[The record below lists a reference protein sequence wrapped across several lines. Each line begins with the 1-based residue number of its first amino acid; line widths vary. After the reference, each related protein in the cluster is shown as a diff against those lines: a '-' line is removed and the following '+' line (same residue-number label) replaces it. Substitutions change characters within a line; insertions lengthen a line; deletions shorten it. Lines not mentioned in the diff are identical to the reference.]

1 MIPQDTVNKILD
13 TAQIV
18 EVVSDF
24 VSLKRRGANYV
35 ACCPFHNEKTPS
47 FSVSPTKGIYHC
59 FGCGKTGSAVRFVME
74 HESMSYVEALK
85 YLAKKYGIEVREK
98 EETPEEIASRQR
110 RESLMLVLDYTEKFF
125 QESLKTQEGR
135 SLGYAYFKSRGLE
148 DATIEKYGL
157 GWSPMKGT
165 ALCEKAVEDGYK
177 PEYLV
182 ATGVCIQRDDG
193 SLVDKFRERAMFPI
207 HTVSGRIIG
216 FGGRTLRSDYKE
228 RNIGKYVN
236 SPQTEVYDK
245 RTTLYGIYF
254 AKSEIVRKDRCILVE
269 GYLDVLS
276 MHQLGIT
283 NVVASSGTSLTV
295 EQVNLIRKFTENV
308 TIMYDGDAAG
318 IHAAERGIGLCL
330 KGGLNVRVVLIP
342 DGDDPD
348 SFARKHTLEE
358 VKAFIEEHEQ
368 DFISYRTDQLI
379 GDAGNDPIRRANLV
393 NEIAGTLALIP
404 DQVKKAMY
412 VQDVSAK
419 FNIDESLVY
428 SKINDA
434 VRTMREEEKKEEMR
448 RQRADAQD
456 GRMTGNI
463 VPGQGNTGPGQDNAG
478 PASGDAVL
486 PGAYDRDN
494 AVIDSGMSRGNDGP
508 DSGMDRNIAPGARP
522 LYEDPLLLPS
532 EKELTGLILN
542 HGLSL
547 LEFESDSEYFDSQGC
562 VTVADFIRD
571 ALEADGHEFGNTI
584 LRKIYNEYFDF
595 YDSNP
600 DMTQDDIVRTMLN
613 GEDTRLADEVASML
627 SMKHELTVKGLR
639 NSMTATSSFL
649 VMTVPKAILVYKLL
663 RVKKKEIELAE
674 SLQRL
679 RREDGDNIKEQF
691 EILQQVQKVN
701 MIRKT
706 ISERLGRVQ

>member
-85 YLAKKYGIEVREK
+85 YLARKYGIEVREK
-98 EETPEEIASRQR
+98 EETAEEIASRQR
-110 RESLMLVLDYTEKFF
+110 RESLMLVLDYTERFF
-125 QESLKTQEGR
+125 QESLRTQEGR
-135 SLGYAYFKSRGLE
+135 NLGYAYFKSRGLE
-148 DATIEKYGL
+148 DSTIEKYGL

-182 ATGVCIQRDDG
+182 ATGVCIQKDDG
-193 SLVDKFRERAMFPI
+193 TLVDKFRERAMFPI

-245 RTTLYGIYF
+245 KTTLYGIYF
-254 AKSEIVRKDRCILVE
+254 AKSEIARRDRCILVE

-295 EQVNLIRKFTENV
+295 EQVSLIRKFTENV

-358 VKAFIEEHEQ
+358 VKSFIEENER

-379 GDAGNDPIRRANLV
+379 GDAGSDPVRRSNLV

-404 DQVKKAMY
+404 DQVKRAMY
-412 VQDVSAK
+412 VQDVSTK

-434 VRTMREEEKKEEMR
+434 VRAMREEERKEEMR
-448 RQRADAQD
+448 RQRALEAGSQASAEGGIED
-456 GRMTGNI
+456 GVQPAGGDVN
-463 VPGQGNTGPGQDNAG
+463 NTGGDAGQDRDFNLPGNAG
-478 PASGDAVL
+478 
-486 PGAYDRDN
+486 GA
-494 AVIDSGMSRGNDGP
+494 
-508 DSGMDRNIAPGARP
+508 APKPEP

-532 EKELTGLILN
+532 EKELAGLILN
-542 HGLSL
+542 HGMSE
-547 LEFESDSEYFDSQGC
+547 LEFETDSEYYDPEGF

-571 ALEADGHEFGNTI
+571 ALEVDGHQFSNSI
-584 LRKIYNEYFDF
+584 MRKIYDEYFDL
-595 YDSNP
+595 YDSSP
-600 DMTQDDIVRTMLN
+600 DMTQEDIVRTILN
-613 GEDTRLADEVASML
+613 GEDTRLADEAASML
-627 SMKHELTVKGLR
+627 SMRHELTVKDLL

-649 VMTVPKAILVYKLL
+649 VRTVPKAILVYKLL
-663 RVKKKEIELAE
+663 RVKKQELELAAA
-674 SLQRL
+674 LQKL
-679 RREDGDNIKEQF
+679 RRQGGDNIKEQF
-691 EILQQVQKVN
+691 GILQQVQKVN
-701 MIRKT
+701 MMRKN

>member
-98 EETPEEIASRQR
+98 EETAEEIASRQR
-110 RESLMLVLDYTEKFF
+110 RESLMLVLDYTERFF
-125 QESLKTQEGR
+125 QESLRTQEGR
-135 SLGYAYFKSRGLE
+135 NLGYAYFKSRGLE
-148 DATIEKYGL
+148 DSTIEKYGL

-182 ATGVCIQRDDG
+182 ATGVCIQKDDG
-193 SLVDKFRERAMFPI
+193 TLVDKFRERAMFPI

-245 RTTLYGIYF
+245 KTTLYGIYF
-254 AKSEIVRKDRCILVE
+254 AKSEIARRDRCILVE

-295 EQVNLIRKFTENV
+295 EQVSLIRKFTENV

-358 VKAFIEEHEQ
+358 VKSFIEENER

-379 GDAGNDPIRRANLV
+379 GDAGSDPVRRSNLV

-404 DQVKKAMY
+404 DQVKRAMY
-412 VQDVSAK
+412 VQDVSTK

-434 VRTMREEEKKEEMR
+434 VRAMREEERKEEMR
-448 RQRADAQD
+448 RQRALEAGSQDSAEGGIEDGEQPAGGDGNNAGVDA
-456 GRMTGNI
+456 
-463 VPGQGNTGPGQDNAG
+463 GQDRDFNLSGNAG
-478 PASGDAVL
+478 
-486 PGAYDRDN
+486 GA
-494 AVIDSGMSRGNDGP
+494 
-508 DSGMDRNIAPGARP
+508 APKPEP

-532 EKELTGLILN
+532 EKELAGLILN
-542 HGLSL
+542 HGMSE
-547 LEFESDSEYFDSQGC
+547 LEFETDSEYYDPEGF

-571 ALEADGHEFGNTI
+571 ALEVDGHQFSNSI
-584 LRKIYNEYFDF
+584 MRKIYDEYFDL
-595 YDSNP
+595 YDSSP
-600 DMTQDDIVRTMLN
+600 DMTQEDIVRTILN
-613 GEDTRLADEVASML
+613 GEDTRLADEAASML
-627 SMKHELTVKGLR
+627 SMRHELTVKDLL

-649 VMTVPKAILVYKLL
+649 VRTVPKAILVYKLL
-663 RVKKKEIELAE
+663 RVKKQELELAAA
-674 SLQRL
+674 LQKL
-679 RREDGDNIKEQF
+679 RRQGGDNIKEQF
-691 EILQQVQKVN
+691 GILQQVQKVN
-701 MIRKT
+701 MMRKK

>member
-98 EETPEEIASRQR
+98 EETAEEIASRQR
-110 RESLMLVLDYTEKFF
+110 RESLMLVLDYTERFF
-125 QESLKTQEGR
+125 QESLRTQEGR
-135 SLGYAYFKSRGLE
+135 NLGYAYFKSRGLE
-148 DATIEKYGL
+148 DSTIEKYGL

-182 ATGVCIQRDDG
+182 ATGVCIQKDDG
-193 SLVDKFRERAMFPI
+193 TLVDKFRERAMFPI

-245 RTTLYGIYF
+245 KTTLYGIYF
-254 AKSEIVRKDRCILVE
+254 AKSEIARRDRCILVE

-295 EQVNLIRKFTENV
+295 EQVSLIRKFTENV

-358 VKAFIEEHEQ
+358 VKSFIEENER

-379 GDAGNDPIRRANLV
+379 GDAGSDPVRRSNLV

-404 DQVKKAMY
+404 DQVKRAMY
-412 VQDVSAK
+412 VQDVSTK

-434 VRTMREEEKKEEMR
+434 VRAMREEERKEEMR
-448 RQRADAQD
+448 RQRALEAGSQASAEGGIEDGAQPAGGDGNNAGGDA
-456 GRMTGNI
+456 
-463 VPGQGNTGPGQDNAG
+463 GQDRDFNLPGNAG
-478 PASGDAVL
+478 
-486 PGAYDRDN
+486 GA
-494 AVIDSGMSRGNDGP
+494 
-508 DSGMDRNIAPGARP
+508 APKPEP

-532 EKELTGLILN
+532 EKELAGLILN
-542 HGLSL
+542 HGMSE
-547 LEFESDSEYFDSQGC
+547 LEFETDSEYYDPEGF

-571 ALEADGHEFGNTI
+571 ALEVDGHQFSNSI
-584 LRKIYNEYFDF
+584 MRKIYDEYFDL
-595 YDSNP
+595 YDSSP
-600 DMTQDDIVRTMLN
+600 DMTQEDIVRTILN
-613 GEDTRLADEVASML
+613 GEDTRLADEAASML
-627 SMKHELTVKGLR
+627 SMRHELTVKDLL

-649 VMTVPKAILVYKLL
+649 VRTVPKAILVYKLL
-663 RVKKKEIELAE
+663 RVKKQELELAAA
-674 SLQRL
+674 LQKL
-679 RREDGDNIKEQF
+679 RRQGGDNIKEQF
-691 EILQQVQKVN
+691 GILQQVQKVN
-701 MIRKT
+701 MMRKK

>member
-110 RESLMLVLDYTEKFF
+110 RESLMLVLDYTERFF
-125 QESLKTQEGR
+125 QESLRTQEGR
-135 SLGYAYFKSRGLE
+135 NLGYAYFKSRGLE
-148 DATIEKYGL
+148 DSTIEKYGL

-182 ATGVCIQRDDG
+182 ATGVCIQKDDG
-193 SLVDKFRERAMFPI
+193 TLVDKFRERAMFPI

-245 RTTLYGIYF
+245 KTTLYGIYF
-254 AKSEIVRKDRCILVE
+254 AKSEIARRDRCILVE

-295 EQVNLIRKFTENV
+295 EQVSLIRKFTENV

-358 VKAFIEEHEQ
+358 VKSFIEENER

-379 GDAGNDPIRRANLV
+379 GDAGSDPVRRSNLV

-404 DQVKKAMY
+404 DQVKRAMY
-412 VQDVSAK
+412 VQDVSTK

-434 VRTMREEEKKEEMR
+434 VRAMREEERKEEMR
-448 RQRADAQD
+448 RQRALEAGSQASAEGGIEDGAQPAGGD
-456 GRMTGNI
+456 VN
-463 VPGQGNTGPGQDNAG
+463 NTGGDAGQDRDFNLSGNAG
-478 PASGDAVL
+478 
-486 PGAYDRDN
+486 GA
-494 AVIDSGMSRGNDGP
+494 
-508 DSGMDRNIAPGARP
+508 APKPEP

-532 EKELTGLILN
+532 EKELAGLILN
-542 HGLSL
+542 HGMSE
-547 LEFESDSEYFDSQGC
+547 LEFETDSEYYDPEGF

-571 ALEADGHEFGNTI
+571 ALEVDGHQFSNSI
-584 LRKIYNEYFDF
+584 MRKIYDEYFDL
-595 YDSNP
+595 YDSSP
-600 DMTQDDIVRTMLN
+600 DMTQEDIVRTILN
-613 GEDTRLADEVASML
+613 GEDTRLADEAASML
-627 SMKHELTVKGLR
+627 SMRHELTVKDLL

-649 VMTVPKAILVYKLL
+649 VRTVPKAILVYKLL
-663 RVKKKEIELAE
+663 RVKKQELELAAA
-674 SLQRL
+674 LQKL
-679 RREDGDNIKEQF
+679 RRQGGDNIKEQF
-691 EILQQVQKVN
+691 GIQNKL
-701 MIRKT
+701 
-706 ISERLGRVQ
+706 SLDFSLHLLH

>member
-18 EVVSDF
+18 EVISDF

-110 RESLMLVLDYTEKFF
+110 RESLMLVLDYTERFF
-125 QESLKTQEGR
+125 QESLRTQEGR
-135 SLGYAYFKSRGLE
+135 NLGYAYFKSRGLE
-148 DATIEKYGL
+148 DSTIEKYGL

-165 ALCEKAVEDGYK
+165 ALCEKAIEDGYK

-182 ATGVCIQRDDG
+182 ATGVCIQKDDG
-193 SLVDKFRERAMFPI
+193 TLVDKFRERAMFPI

-254 AKSEIVRKDRCILVE
+254 AKSEIARRDRCILVE

-358 VKAFIEEHEQ
+358 VKSFIEENER

-379 GDAGNDPIRRANLV
+379 GDAGSDPVRRSNLV

-404 DQVKKAMY
+404 DQVKRAMY
-412 VQDVSAK
+412 VQDVSVK

-428 SKINDA
+428 SKINEA
-434 VRTMREEEKKEEMR
+434 VRAMREEERKEEMR
-448 RQRADAQD
+448 RQRALEAGSQASAEGGIEDGAQPAGGDGYNAGGDA
-456 GRMTGNI
+456 
-463 VPGQGNTGPGQDNAG
+463 GQDRGYNLSGNAG
-478 PASGDAVL
+478 
-486 PGAYDRDN
+486 GA
-494 AVIDSGMSRGNDGP
+494 
-508 DSGMDRNIAPGARP
+508 APRPEP

-542 HGLSL
+542 HGMSE
-547 LEFESDSEYFDSQGC
+547 LEFETDSEYYDPEGF

-571 ALEADGHEFGNTI
+571 GLEVDGHQFSNSI
-584 LRKIYNEYFDF
+584 MRKIYDEYFDL
-595 YDSNP
+595 YDSSP
-600 DMTQDDIVRTMLN
+600 DMTQEDIVRTILN
-613 GEDTRLADEVASML
+613 GEDTLVADEAASML
-627 SMKHELTVKGLR
+627 SMKHELTVSGLR

-649 VMTVPKAILVYKLL
+649 VLTVPKAILVYKLQ
-663 RVKKKEIELAE
+663 RVKKQELELA
-674 SLQRL
+674 SALQKL
-679 RREDGDNIKEQF
+679 RKQGGDNIREQF
-691 EILQQVQKVN
+691 DILQQVQKLN
-701 MIRKT
+701 NIRKT

>member
-98 EETPEEIASRQR
+98 EETAEEIASRQR
-110 RESLMLVLDYTEKFF
+110 RESLMLVLDYTERFF
-125 QESLKTQEGR
+125 QESLRTQEGR
-135 SLGYAYFKSRGLE
+135 NLGYAYFKSRGLE
-148 DATIEKYGL
+148 DSTIEKYGL
-157 GWSPMKGT
+157 GWAPMKGT

-182 ATGVCIQRDDG
+182 ATGVCIQKDDG
-193 SLVDKFRERAMFPI
+193 TLVDKFRERAMFPI

-245 RTTLYGIYF
+245 KTTLYGIYF
-254 AKSEIVRKDRCILVE
+254 AKSEIARRDRCILVE

-295 EQVNLIRKFTENV
+295 EQVSLIRKFTENV

-358 VKAFIEEHEQ
+358 VKSFIEENER

-379 GDAGNDPIRRANLV
+379 GDAGSDPVRRSNLV

-404 DQVKKAMY
+404 DQVKRAMY
-412 VQDVSAK
+412 VQDVSTK

-434 VRTMREEEKKEEMR
+434 VRAMREEERKEEMR
-448 RQRADAQD
+448 RQRALEAGSQASAEGGIEDGAQPAGGDGNNAGGDA
-456 GRMTGNI
+456 
-463 VPGQGNTGPGQDNAG
+463 GQDRDFNLPGNAG
-478 PASGDAVL
+478 
-486 PGAYDRDN
+486 GA
-494 AVIDSGMSRGNDGP
+494 
-508 DSGMDRNIAPGARP
+508 APKPEP

-532 EKELTGLILN
+532 EKELAGLILN
-542 HGLSL
+542 HGMSE
-547 LEFESDSEYFDSQGC
+547 LEFETDSEYYDPEGF

-571 ALEADGHEFGNTI
+571 ALEVDGHQFSNSI
-584 LRKIYNEYFDF
+584 MRKIYDEYFDL
-595 YDSNP
+595 YDSSP
-600 DMTQDDIVRTMLN
+600 DMTQEDIVRTILN
-613 GEDTRLADEVASML
+613 GEDTRLADEAASML
-627 SMKHELTVKGLR
+627 SMRHELTVKDLL

-649 VMTVPKAILVYKLL
+649 VRTVPKAILVYKLL
-663 RVKKKEIELAE
+663 RVKKQELELAAA
-674 SLQRL
+674 LQKL
-679 RREDGDNIKEQF
+679 RRQGGDNIKEQF
-691 EILQQVQKVN
+691 GILQQVQKVN
-701 MIRKT
+701 MMRKN

>member
-18 EVVSDF
+18 EVISDF

-110 RESLMLVLDYTEKFF
+110 RESLMLVLDYTERFF
-125 QESLKTQEGR
+125 QESLRTHEGR
-135 SLGYAYFKSRGLE
+135 NLGYAYFKSRGLE
-148 DATIEKYGL
+148 DSTIEKYGL

-165 ALCEKAVEDGYK
+165 ALCEKAIEDGYK

-182 ATGVCIQRDDG
+182 ATGVCIQKDDG

-254 AKSEIVRKDRCILVE
+254 AKSEIARRDRCILVE

-358 VKAFIEEHEQ
+358 VKSFIEENER

-379 GDAGNDPIRRANLV
+379 GDAGSDPVRRSNLV

-404 DQVKKAMY
+404 DQVKRAMY
-412 VQDVSAK
+412 VQDVSVK

-428 SKINDA
+428 SKINEA
-434 VRTMREEEKKEEMR
+434 VRAMREEERKEEMR
-448 RQRADAQD
+448 RQRALEAGSQASAEGGIGDGAQPAGGD
-456 GRMTGNI
+456 GY
-463 VPGQGNTGPGQDNAG
+463 NAG
-478 PASGDAVL
+478 GDAGQERGYNL
-486 PGAYDRDN
+486 SGNAGGA
-494 AVIDSGMSRGNDGP
+494 
-508 DSGMDRNIAPGARP
+508 APRPEP

-542 HGLSL
+542 HGMSE
-547 LEFESDSEYFDSQGC
+547 LEFETDSEYYDPEGF

-571 ALEADGHEFGNTI
+571 GLEVDGHQFSNSI
-584 LRKIYNEYFDF
+584 LRKIYDEYFDL
-595 YDSNP
+595 YDSSP
-600 DMTQDDIVRTMLN
+600 DMTQEDIVRTILN
-613 GEDTRLADEVASML
+613 GEDTRVADEAASML
-627 SMKHELTVKGLR
+627 SMRHELTVSGLR

-649 VMTVPKAILVYKLL
+649 VLTVPKAILVYKLQ
-663 RVKKKEIELAE
+663 RVKKQELELAAA
-674 SLQRL
+674 LQKL
-679 RREDGDNIKEQF
+679 RKQGGDNIREQF
-691 EILQQVQKVN
+691 DILQQVQKLN
-701 MIRKT
+701 NIRKT

>member
-98 EETPEEIASRQR
+98 EETAEEIASRQR
-110 RESLMLVLDYTEKFF
+110 RESLMLVLDYTERFF
-125 QESLKTQEGR
+125 QESLRTQEGR
-135 SLGYAYFKSRGLE
+135 NLGYAYFKSRGLE
-148 DATIEKYGL
+148 DSTIEKYGL

-182 ATGVCIQRDDG
+182 ATGVCIQKDDG
-193 SLVDKFRERAMFPI
+193 TLVDKFRERAMFPI

-245 RTTLYGIYF
+245 KTTLYGIYF
-254 AKSEIVRKDRCILVE
+254 AKSEIARRDRCILVE

-295 EQVNLIRKFTENV
+295 EQVSLIRKFTENV

-358 VKAFIEEHEQ
+358 VKSFIEENER

-379 GDAGNDPIRRANLV
+379 GDAGSDPVRRSNLV

-404 DQVKKAMY
+404 DQVKRAMY
-412 VQDVSAK
+412 VQDVSTK

-434 VRTMREEEKKEEMR
+434 VRAMREEERKEEMR
-448 RQRADAQD
+448 RQRALEAGSQASAEGGIEDGEKPAGGDGNNAGGDA
-456 GRMTGNI
+456 
-463 VPGQGNTGPGQDNAG
+463 GQDRDFNLPGNAG
-478 PASGDAVL
+478 
-486 PGAYDRDN
+486 GA
-494 AVIDSGMSRGNDGP
+494 
-508 DSGMDRNIAPGARP
+508 APKPEP

-532 EKELTGLILN
+532 EKELAGLILN
-542 HGLSL
+542 HGMSE
-547 LEFESDSEYFDSQGC
+547 LEFETDSEYYDPEGF

-571 ALEADGHEFGNTI
+571 ALEVDGHQFSNSI
-584 LRKIYNEYFDF
+584 MRKIYDEYFDL
-595 YDSNP
+595 YDSSP
-600 DMTQDDIVRTMLN
+600 DMTQEDIVRTILN
-613 GEDTRLADEVASML
+613 GEDTRLADEAASML
-627 SMKHELTVKGLR
+627 SMRHELTVKDLL

-649 VMTVPKAILVYKLL
+649 VRTVPKAILVYKLL
-663 RVKKKEIELAE
+663 RVKKQELELAAA
-674 SLQRL
+674 LQKL
-679 RREDGDNIKEQF
+679 RRQGGDNIKEQF
-691 EILQQVQKVN
+691 GILQQVQKVN
-701 MIRKT
+701 MMRKK

>member
-110 RESLMLVLDYTEKFF
+110 RESLMLVLDYTERFF
-125 QESLKTQEGR
+125 QESLRTQEGR
-135 SLGYAYFKSRGLE
+135 NLGYAYFKSRGLE
-148 DATIEKYGL
+148 DSTIEKYGL

-182 ATGVCIQRDDG
+182 ATGVCIQKDDG
-193 SLVDKFRERAMFPI
+193 TLVDKFRERAMFPI

-245 RTTLYGIYF
+245 KTTLYGIYF
-254 AKSEIVRKDRCILVE
+254 AKSEIARRDRCILVE

-295 EQVNLIRKFTENV
+295 EQVSLIRKFTENV

-358 VKAFIEEHEQ
+358 VKSFIEENER

-379 GDAGNDPIRRANLV
+379 GDAGSDPVRRSNLV

-404 DQVKKAMY
+404 DQVKRAMY
-412 VQDVSAK
+412 VQDVSTK

-434 VRTMREEEKKEEMR
+434 VRAMREEERKEEMR
-448 RQRADAQD
+448 RQRALEAGSQASAEGGIEDGAQPAGGDGNNAGGDA
-456 GRMTGNI
+456 
-463 VPGQGNTGPGQDNAG
+463 GQDRDFNLSGNAG
-478 PASGDAVL
+478 
-486 PGAYDRDN
+486 GA
-494 AVIDSGMSRGNDGP
+494 
-508 DSGMDRNIAPGARP
+508 APKPEP

-532 EKELTGLILN
+532 EKELAGLILN
-542 HGLSL
+542 HGMSE
-547 LEFESDSEYFDSQGC
+547 LEFETDSEYYDPEGF

-571 ALEADGHEFGNTI
+571 ALEVDGHQFSNSI
-584 LRKIYNEYFDF
+584 MRKIYDEYFDL
-595 YDSNP
+595 YDSSP
-600 DMTQDDIVRTMLN
+600 DITQEDIVRTILN
-613 GEDTRLADEVASML
+613 GEDTRLADEAASML
-627 SMKHELTVKGLR
+627 SMRHELTVKDLL

-649 VMTVPKAILVYKLL
+649 VRTVPKAILVYKLL
-663 RVKKKEIELAE
+663 RVKKQELELAAA
-674 SLQRL
+674 LQKL
-679 RREDGDNIKEQF
+679 RRQDGDNIKEQF
-691 EILQQVQKVN
+691 GILQQVQKVN
-701 MIRKT
+701 MMRKK

>member
-110 RESLMLVLDYTEKFF
+110 RESLMLVLDYTERFF
-125 QESLKTQEGR
+125 QESLRTQEGR
-135 SLGYAYFKSRGLE
+135 NLGYAYFKSRGLE
-148 DATIEKYGL
+148 DSTIEKYGL

-182 ATGVCIQRDDG
+182 ATGVCIQKDDG
-193 SLVDKFRERAMFPI
+193 TLVDKFRERAMFPI

-245 RTTLYGIYF
+245 KTTLYGIYF
-254 AKSEIVRKDRCILVE
+254 AKSEIARRDRCILVE

-295 EQVNLIRKFTENV
+295 EQVSLIRKFTENV

-358 VKAFIEEHEQ
+358 VKSFIEENER

-379 GDAGNDPIRRANLV
+379 GDAGSDPVRRSNLV

-404 DQVKKAMY
+404 DQVKRAMY
-412 VQDVSAK
+412 VQDVSTK

-434 VRTMREEEKKEEMR
+434 VRAKREEERKEEMR
-448 RQRADAQD
+448 RQRALEAGSQASAEGGIEDGAQPAGGDGNNAGGDA
-456 GRMTGNI
+456 
-463 VPGQGNTGPGQDNAG
+463 GQDRDFNLSGNAG
-478 PASGDAVL
+478 
-486 PGAYDRDN
+486 GA
-494 AVIDSGMSRGNDGP
+494 
-508 DSGMDRNIAPGARP
+508 APKPEP

-532 EKELTGLILN
+532 EKELAGLILN
-542 HGLSL
+542 HGMSE
-547 LEFESDSEYFDSQGC
+547 LEFETDSEYYDPEGF

-571 ALEADGHEFGNTI
+571 ALEVDGHQFSNSI
-584 LRKIYNEYFDF
+584 MRKIYDEYFDL
-595 YDSNP
+595 YDSSP
-600 DMTQDDIVRTMLN
+600 DMTQEDIVRTILN
-613 GEDTRLADEVASML
+613 GEDTRLADEAASML
-627 SMKHELTVKGLR
+627 SMRHELTVKDLL

-649 VMTVPKAILVYKLL
+649 VRTVPKAILVYKLL
-663 RVKKKEIELAE
+663 RVKKQELELAAA
-674 SLQRL
+674 LQKL
-679 RREDGDNIKEQF
+679 RRQGGDNIKEQF
-691 EILQQVQKVN
+691 GILQQVQKVN
-701 MIRKT
+701 MMRKN

>member
-18 EVVSDF
+18 EVISDF

-110 RESLMLVLDYTEKFF
+110 RESLMLVLDYTERFF
-125 QESLKTQEGR
+125 QESLRTQEGR
-135 SLGYAYFKSRGLE
+135 NLGYAYFKSRGLE
-148 DATIEKYGL
+148 DSTIEKYGL

-165 ALCEKAVEDGYK
+165 ALCEKAIEDGYK

-182 ATGVCIQRDDG
+182 ATGVCIQKDDG
-193 SLVDKFRERAMFPI
+193 TLVDKFRERAMFPI

-254 AKSEIVRKDRCILVE
+254 AKSEIARRDRCILVE

-358 VKAFIEEHEQ
+358 VKSFIEENER

-379 GDAGNDPIRRANLV
+379 GDAGSDPVRRSNLV

-404 DQVKKAMY
+404 DQVKRAMY
-412 VQDVSAK
+412 VQDVSTK

-434 VRTMREEEKKEEMR
+434 VRAMREEERKEEMR
-448 RQRADAQD
+448 RQRALESGSQASAEEGIEDGAQPAGGDGNNAGGDA
-456 GRMTGNI
+456 
-463 VPGQGNTGPGQDNAG
+463 GQDRDFNLSGNAG
-478 PASGDAVL
+478 
-486 PGAYDRDN
+486 GA
-494 AVIDSGMSRGNDGP
+494 
-508 DSGMDRNIAPGARP
+508 APKPEP

-532 EKELTGLILN
+532 EKELAGLILN
-542 HGLSL
+542 HGMSE
-547 LEFESDSEYFDSQGC
+547 LEFETDSEYYDPEGF

-571 ALEADGHEFGNTI
+571 ALEVDGHQFSNSI
-584 LRKIYNEYFDF
+584 MRKIYDEYFDL
-595 YDSNP
+595 YDSSP
-600 DMTQDDIVRTMLN
+600 DMTQEDIVRTILN
-613 GEDTRLADEVASML
+613 GEDTRLADEAASML
-627 SMKHELTVKGLR
+627 SMRHELTVKDLL

-649 VMTVPKAILVYKLL
+649 VRTVPKAILVYKLL
-663 RVKKKEIELAE
+663 RVKKQELELAAA
-674 SLQRL
+674 LQKL
-679 RREDGDNIKEQF
+679 RRQGGDNIKEQF
-691 EILQQVQKVN
+691 GILQQVQKVN
-701 MIRKT
+701 MMRKN

>member
-98 EETPEEIASRQR
+98 EETAEEIASRQR
-110 RESLMLVLDYTEKFF
+110 RESLMLVLDYTERFF
-125 QESLKTQEGR
+125 QESLRTQEGR
-135 SLGYAYFKSRGLE
+135 NLGYAYFKSRGLE
-148 DATIEKYGL
+148 DSTIEKYGL

-165 ALCEKAVEDGYK
+165 ALCEKAIEDGYK

-182 ATGVCIQRDDG
+182 ATGVCIQKDDG
-193 SLVDKFRERAMFPI
+193 TLVDKFRERAMFPI

-245 RTTLYGIYF
+245 KTTLYGIYF
-254 AKSEIVRKDRCILVE
+254 AKSEIARRDRCILVE

-295 EQVNLIRKFTENV
+295 EQVSLIRKFTENV

-358 VKAFIEEHEQ
+358 VKSFIEENER

-379 GDAGNDPIRRANLV
+379 GDAGSDPVRRSNLV

-404 DQVKKAMY
+404 DQVKRAMY
-412 VQDVSAK
+412 VQDVSTK

-434 VRTMREEEKKEEMR
+434 VRAMREEERKEEMR
-448 RQRADAQD
+448 RQRALEAGSQASAEVGIEDGAQPAGGDGNNAGGDA
-456 GRMTGNI
+456 
-463 VPGQGNTGPGQDNAG
+463 GQDRDFNLPGNAG
-478 PASGDAVL
+478 
-486 PGAYDRDN
+486 GA
-494 AVIDSGMSRGNDGP
+494 
-508 DSGMDRNIAPGARP
+508 APKPEP

-532 EKELTGLILN
+532 EKELAGLILN
-542 HGLSL
+542 HGMSE
-547 LEFESDSEYFDSQGC
+547 LEFETDSEYYDPEGF

-571 ALEADGHEFGNTI
+571 ALEVDGHQFSNSI
-584 LRKIYNEYFDF
+584 MRKIYDEYFDL
-595 YDSNP
+595 YDSSP
-600 DMTQDDIVRTMLN
+600 DMTREDIVRTILN
-613 GEDTRLADEVASML
+613 GEDTRLADEAASML
-627 SMKHELTVKGLR
+627 SMRHELTVKDLL

-649 VMTVPKAILVYKLL
+649 VRTVPKAILVYKLL
-663 RVKKKEIELAE
+663 RVKKQELELAAA
-674 SLQRL
+674 LQKL
-679 RREDGDNIKEQF
+679 RRQGGDNIKEQF
-691 EILQQVQKVN
+691 GILQQVQKVN
-701 MIRKT
+701 MMRKN

>member
-110 RESLMLVLDYTEKFF
+110 RESLMLVLDYTERFF
-125 QESLKTQEGR
+125 QESLRTQEGR
-135 SLGYAYFKSRGLE
+135 NLGYAYFKSRGLE
-148 DATIEKYGL
+148 DSTIEKYGL

-182 ATGVCIQRDDG
+182 ATGVCIQKDDG
-193 SLVDKFRERAMFPI
+193 TLVDKFRERAMFPI

-245 RTTLYGIYF
+245 KTTLYGIYF
-254 AKSEIVRKDRCILVE
+254 AKSEIARRDRCILVE

-295 EQVNLIRKFTENV
+295 EQVSLIRKFTENV

-358 VKAFIEEHEQ
+358 VKSFIEENER

-379 GDAGNDPIRRANLV
+379 GDAGSDPVRRSNLV

-404 DQVKKAMY
+404 DQVKRAMY
-412 VQDVSAK
+412 VQDVSTK

-434 VRTMREEEKKEEMR
+434 VRAMREEERKEEMR
-448 RQRADAQD
+448 RQRALEAGSQASAEGGIEDGAQPAGGDGNNAGGDA
-456 GRMTGNI
+456 
-463 VPGQGNTGPGQDNAG
+463 GQDRDFNLSGNAG
-478 PASGDAVL
+478 
-486 PGAYDRDN
+486 GA
-494 AVIDSGMSRGNDGP
+494 
-508 DSGMDRNIAPGARP
+508 APKPEP
-522 LYEDPLLLPS
+522 LYEDPLLFPS
-532 EKELTGLILN
+532 EKELAGLILN
-542 HGLSL
+542 HGMSE
-547 LEFESDSEYFDSQGC
+547 LEFETDSEYYDPEGF

-571 ALEADGHEFGNTI
+571 ALEVDGHQFSNSI
-584 LRKIYNEYFDF
+584 MRKIYDEYFDL
-595 YDSNP
+595 YDSSP
-600 DMTQDDIVRTMLN
+600 DMTQEDIVRTILN
-613 GEDTRLADEVASML
+613 GEDTRLADEAASML
-627 SMKHELTVKGLR
+627 SMRHELTVKDLL

-649 VMTVPKAILVYKLL
+649 VRTVPKAILVYKLL
-663 RVKKKEIELAE
+663 RVKKQELELAAA
-674 SLQRL
+674 LQKL
-679 RREDGDNIKEQF
+679 RRQGGDNIKEQF
-691 EILQQVQKVN
+691 GILQQVQKVN
-701 MIRKT
+701 MMRKN

>member
-110 RESLMLVLDYTEKFF
+110 RESLMLVLDYTERFF
-125 QESLKTQEGR
+125 QESLRTQEGR
-135 SLGYAYFKSRGLE
+135 NLGYAYFKSRGLE
-148 DATIEKYGL
+148 DSTIEKYGL

-182 ATGVCIQRDDG
+182 ATGVCIQKDDG
-193 SLVDKFRERAMFPI
+193 TLVDKFRERAMFPI

-245 RTTLYGIYF
+245 KTTLYGIYF
-254 AKSEIVRKDRCILVE
+254 AKSEIARRDRCILVE

-295 EQVNLIRKFTENV
+295 EQVSLIRKFTENV

-358 VKAFIEEHEQ
+358 VKSFIEENER

-379 GDAGNDPIRRANLV
+379 GDAGSDPVRRSNLV

-404 DQVKKAMY
+404 DQVKRAMY
-412 VQDVSAK
+412 VQDVSTK

-434 VRTMREEEKKEEMR
+434 VRAMREEERKEEMR
-448 RQRADAQD
+448 RQRALEAGSQASAEGGIEDGEQPAGGDGNNAGVDA
-456 GRMTGNI
+456 
-463 VPGQGNTGPGQDNAG
+463 GQDRDFNLSGNAG
-478 PASGDAVL
+478 
-486 PGAYDRDN
+486 GA
-494 AVIDSGMSRGNDGP
+494 
-508 DSGMDRNIAPGARP
+508 APKPEP

-532 EKELTGLILN
+532 EKELAGLILN
-542 HGLSL
+542 HGMSE
-547 LEFESDSEYFDSQGC
+547 LEFETDSEYYDPEGF

-571 ALEADGHEFGNTI
+571 ALEVDGHQFSNSI
-584 LRKIYNEYFDF
+584 MRKIYDEYFDL
-595 YDSNP
+595 YDSSP
-600 DMTQDDIVRTMLN
+600 DMTQEDIVRTILN
-613 GEDTRLADEVASML
+613 GEDTRLADEAASML
-627 SMKHELTVKGLR
+627 SMRHELTVKDLL

-649 VMTVPKAILVYKLL
+649 VRTVPKAILVYKLL
-663 RVKKKEIELAE
+663 RVKKQELELAAA
-674 SLQRL
+674 LQKL
-679 RREDGDNIKEQF
+679 RRQGGDNIKEQF
-691 EILQQVQKVN
+691 GILQQVQKVN
-701 MIRKT
+701 MMRKN

>member
-59 FGCGKTGSAVRFVME
+59 FGCGKTGSSVRFVME

-110 RESLMLVLDYTEKFF
+110 RESLMLVLDYTERFF
-125 QESLKTQEGR
+125 QESLRTQEGR
-135 SLGYAYFKSRGLE
+135 NLGYAYFKSRGLE
-148 DATIEKYGL
+148 DSTIEKYGL

-182 ATGVCIQRDDG
+182 ATGVCIQKDDG
-193 SLVDKFRERAMFPI
+193 TLVDKFRERAMFPI

-245 RTTLYGIYF
+245 KTTLYGIYF
-254 AKSEIVRKDRCILVE
+254 AKSEIARRDRCILVE

-295 EQVNLIRKFTENV
+295 EQVSLIRKFTENV

-358 VKAFIEEHEQ
+358 VKSFIEENER

-379 GDAGNDPIRRANLV
+379 GDAGSDPVRRSNLV

-404 DQVKKAMY
+404 DQVKRAMY
-412 VQDVSAK
+412 VQDVSTK

-434 VRTMREEEKKEEMR
+434 VRAMREEERKEEMR
-448 RQRADAQD
+448 RQRALEAGSQAFAEGGIEDGAQPAGGDGNNAGGDA
-456 GRMTGNI
+456 
-463 VPGQGNTGPGQDNAG
+463 GQDRDFNLPGNAG
-478 PASGDAVL
+478 
-486 PGAYDRDN
+486 GA
-494 AVIDSGMSRGNDGP
+494 
-508 DSGMDRNIAPGARP
+508 APKPEP

-532 EKELTGLILN
+532 EKELAGLILN
-542 HGLSL
+542 HGMSE
-547 LEFESDSEYFDSQGC
+547 LEFETDSEYYDPEGF

-571 ALEADGHEFGNTI
+571 ALEVDGHQFSNSI
-584 LRKIYNEYFDF
+584 MRKIYDEYFDL
-595 YDSNP
+595 YDSSP
-600 DMTQDDIVRTMLN
+600 DMTQEDIVRTILN
-613 GEDTRLADEVASML
+613 GEDTRLADEAASML
-627 SMKHELTVKGLR
+627 SMRHELTVKDLL

-649 VMTVPKAILVYKLL
+649 VRTVPKAILVYKLL
-663 RVKKKEIELAE
+663 RVKKQELELAAA
-674 SLQRL
+674 LQKL
-679 RREDGDNIKEQF
+679 RRQGGDNIKEQF
-691 EILQQVQKVN
+691 GILQQVQKVN
-701 MIRKT
+701 MMRKN

>member
-98 EETPEEIASRQR
+98 EETAEEIASRQR
-110 RESLMLVLDYTEKFF
+110 RESLMLVLDYTERFF
-125 QESLKTQEGR
+125 QESLRTQEGR
-135 SLGYAYFKSRGLE
+135 NLGYAYFKSRGLE
-148 DATIEKYGL
+148 DSTIEKYGL

-165 ALCEKAVEDGYK
+165 ALCEKALEDGYK

-182 ATGVCIQRDDG
+182 ATGVCIQKDDG
-193 SLVDKFRERAMFPI
+193 TLVDKFRERAMFPI

-245 RTTLYGIYF
+245 KTTLYGIYF
-254 AKSEIVRKDRCILVE
+254 AKSEIARRDRCILVE

-295 EQVNLIRKFTENV
+295 EQVSLIRKFTENV

-358 VKAFIEEHEQ
+358 VKSFIEENER

-379 GDAGNDPIRRANLV
+379 GDAGSDPVRRSNLV

-404 DQVKKAMY
+404 DQVKRAMY
-412 VQDVSAK
+412 VQDVSTK

-434 VRTMREEEKKEEMR
+434 VRAMREEERKEEMR
-448 RQRADAQD
+448 RQRALEAGSQASAEGGIEDGAQPAGGDVNNAGGDA
-456 GRMTGNI
+456 
-463 VPGQGNTGPGQDNAG
+463 GQDRDFNLPGNAG
-478 PASGDAVL
+478 
-486 PGAYDRDN
+486 GA
-494 AVIDSGMSRGNDGP
+494 
-508 DSGMDRNIAPGARP
+508 APKPEP

-532 EKELTGLILN
+532 EKELAGLILN
-542 HGLSL
+542 HGMSE
-547 LEFESDSEYFDSQGC
+547 LEFETDSEYYDPEGF

-571 ALEADGHEFGNTI
+571 ALEVDGHQFSNSI
-584 LRKIYNEYFDF
+584 MRKIYDEYFDL
-595 YDSNP
+595 YDSSP
-600 DMTQDDIVRTMLN
+600 DMTQEDIVRTILN
-613 GEDTRLADEVASML
+613 GEDTRLADEAASML
-627 SMKHELTVKGLR
+627 SMRHELTVKDLL

-649 VMTVPKAILVYKLL
+649 VRTVPKAILVYKLL
-663 RVKKKEIELAE
+663 RVKKQELELAAA
-674 SLQRL
+674 LQKL
-679 RREDGDNIKEQF
+679 RRQGGDNIKEQF
-691 EILQQVQKVN
+691 GILQQVQKVN
-701 MIRKT
+701 MMRKN

>member
-98 EETPEEIASRQR
+98 EETAEEIASRQR
-110 RESLMLVLDYTEKFF
+110 RESLMLVLDYTERFF
-125 QESLKTQEGR
+125 QESLRTQEGR
-135 SLGYAYFKSRGLE
+135 NLGYAYFKSRGLE
-148 DATIEKYGL
+148 DSTIEKYGL

-182 ATGVCIQRDDG
+182 ATGVCIQKDDG
-193 SLVDKFRERAMFPI
+193 TLVDKFRERAMFPI

-245 RTTLYGIYF
+245 KTTLYGIYF
-254 AKSEIVRKDRCILVE
+254 AKSEIARRDRCILVE

-295 EQVNLIRKFTENV
+295 EQVSLIRKFTENV

-358 VKAFIEEHEQ
+358 VKSFIEENER
-368 DFISYRTDQLI
+368 DVISYRTDQLI
-379 GDAGNDPIRRANLV
+379 GDAGSDPVRRSNLV

-404 DQVKKAMY
+404 DQVKRAMY
-412 VQDVSAK
+412 VQDVSTK

-434 VRTMREEEKKEEMR
+434 VRAMREEERKEEMR
-448 RQRADAQD
+448 RQRALEAGSQASAEGGIEDGAQPAGGDGNNAGGDA
-456 GRMTGNI
+456 
-463 VPGQGNTGPGQDNAG
+463 GQDRDFNLSGNAG
-478 PASGDAVL
+478 
-486 PGAYDRDN
+486 GA
-494 AVIDSGMSRGNDGP
+494 
-508 DSGMDRNIAPGARP
+508 APKPEP

-532 EKELTGLILN
+532 EKELAGLILN
-542 HGLSL
+542 HGMSE
-547 LEFESDSEYFDSQGC
+547 LEFETDSEYYDPEGF

-571 ALEADGHEFGNTI
+571 ALEVDGHQFSNSI
-584 LRKIYNEYFDF
+584 MRKIYDEYFDL
-595 YDSNP
+595 YDSSP
-600 DMTQDDIVRTMLN
+600 DMTQEDIVRTILN
-613 GEDTRLADEVASML
+613 GEDTRLADEAASML
-627 SMKHELTVKGLR
+627 SMRHELTVKDLL

-649 VMTVPKAILVYKLL
+649 VRTVPKAILVYKLL
-663 RVKKKEIELAE
+663 RVKKQELELAAA
-674 SLQRL
+674 LQKL
-679 RREDGDNIKEQF
+679 RRQGGDNIKEQF
-691 EILQQVQKVN
+691 GILQQVQKVN
-701 MIRKT
+701 MMRKN

>member
-18 EVVSDF
+18 EVISDF

-110 RESLMLVLDYTEKFF
+110 RESLMLVLDYTERFF
-125 QESLKTQEGR
+125 QESLRTHEGR
-135 SLGYAYFKSRGLE
+135 NLGYAYFKSRGLE
-148 DATIEKYGL
+148 DSTIEKYGL

-182 ATGVCIQRDDG
+182 ATGVCIQKDDG

-254 AKSEIVRKDRCILVE
+254 AKSEIARRDRCILVE

-358 VKAFIEEHEQ
+358 VKSFIEENER

-379 GDAGNDPIRRANLV
+379 GDAGSDPVRRSNLV

-404 DQVKKAMY
+404 DQVKRAMY
-412 VQDVSAK
+412 VQDVSVK

-428 SKINDA
+428 SKINEA
-434 VRTMREEEKKEEMR
+434 VRAMREEERKEEMR
-448 RQRADAQD
+448 RQRALEAGSQASAEGGIGDGAQPAGGD
-456 GRMTGNI
+456 GY
-463 VPGQGNTGPGQDNAG
+463 NAG
-478 PASGDAVL
+478 GDAGQERGYNL
-486 PGAYDRDN
+486 SGNAGGA
-494 AVIDSGMSRGNDGP
+494 
-508 DSGMDRNIAPGARP
+508 APRPEP

-542 HGLSL
+542 HGMSE
-547 LEFESDSEYFDSQGC
+547 LEFETDSEYYDPEGF

-571 ALEADGHEFGNTI
+571 GLEVDGHQFSNSI
-584 LRKIYNEYFDF
+584 LRKIYDEYFDL
-595 YDSNP
+595 YDSSP
-600 DMTQDDIVRTMLN
+600 DMTQEDIVRTILN
-613 GEDTRLADEVASML
+613 GEDTRVADEAASML
-627 SMKHELTVKGLR
+627 SMRHELTVSGLR

-649 VMTVPKAILVYKLL
+649 VLTVPKAILVYKLQ
-663 RVKKKEIELAE
+663 RVKKQELELAAA
-674 SLQRL
+674 LQKL
-679 RREDGDNIKEQF
+679 RKQGGDNIREQF
-691 EILQQVQKVN
+691 DILQQVQKLN
-701 MIRKT
+701 NIRKT

>member
-98 EETPEEIASRQR
+98 EETAEEIASRQR
-110 RESLMLVLDYTEKFF
+110 RESLMLVLDYTERFF
-125 QESLKTQEGR
+125 QESLRTQEGR
-135 SLGYAYFKSRGLE
+135 NLGYAYFKSRGLE
-148 DATIEKYGL
+148 DSTIEKYGL

-182 ATGVCIQRDDG
+182 ATGVCIQKDDG
-193 SLVDKFRERAMFPI
+193 TLVDKFRERAMFPI

-245 RTTLYGIYF
+245 KTTLYGIYF
-254 AKSEIVRKDRCILVE
+254 AKSEIARRDRCILVE

-295 EQVNLIRKFTENV
+295 EQVSLIRKFTENV

-358 VKAFIEEHEQ
+358 VKSFIEENER

-379 GDAGNDPIRRANLV
+379 GDAGSDPVRRSNLV

-404 DQVKKAMY
+404 DQVKRAMY
-412 VQDVSAK
+412 VQDVSTK

-434 VRTMREEEKKEEMR
+434 VRAMREEERKEEMR
-448 RQRADAQD
+448 RQRALEAGSQASAEGGIEDGAQPAGGDGNNAGGDA
-456 GRMTGNI
+456 
-463 VPGQGNTGPGQDNAG
+463 GQDRDFNLSGNAG
-478 PASGDAVL
+478 
-486 PGAYDRDN
+486 GA
-494 AVIDSGMSRGNDGP
+494 
-508 DSGMDRNIAPGARP
+508 APKPEP

-532 EKELTGLILN
+532 EKELAGLILN
-542 HGLSL
+542 HGMSE
-547 LEFESDSEYFDSQGC
+547 LEFETDSEYYDPEGF

-571 ALEADGHEFGNTI
+571 ALEVDGHQFSNSI
-584 LRKIYNEYFDF
+584 MRKIYDEYFDL
-595 YDSNP
+595 YDSSP
-600 DMTQDDIVRTMLN
+600 DMTQEDIVRTILN
-613 GEDTRLADEVASML
+613 GEDTRLADEAASML
-627 SMKHELTVKGLR
+627 SMRHELTVKDLL

-649 VMTVPKAILVYKLL
+649 VRTVPKAILVYKLL
-663 RVKKKEIELAE
+663 RVKKQELELAAA
-674 SLQRL
+674 LQKL
-679 RREDGDNIKEQF
+679 RRQGGDNIKEQF
-691 EILQQVQKVN
+691 GILQQVQKVN
-701 MIRKT
+701 MMRKK

>member
-1 MIPQDTVNKILD
+1 
-13 TAQIV
+13 
-18 EVVSDF
+18 
-24 VSLKRRGANYV
+24 
-35 ACCPFHNEKTPS
+35 
-47 FSVSPTKGIYHC
+47 
-59 FGCGKTGSAVRFVME
+59 
-74 HESMSYVEALK
+74 MSYVEALK

-98 EETPEEIASRQR
+98 EETAEEIASRQR
-110 RESLMLVLDYTEKFF
+110 RESLMLVLDYTERFF
-125 QESLKTQEGR
+125 QESLRTQEGR
-135 SLGYAYFKSRGLE
+135 NLGYAYFKSRGLE
-148 DATIEKYGL
+148 DSTIEKYGL

-182 ATGVCIQRDDG
+182 ATGVCIQKDDG
-193 SLVDKFRERAMFPI
+193 TLVDKFRERAMFPI

-245 RTTLYGIYF
+245 KTTLYGIYF
-254 AKSEIVRKDRCILVE
+254 AKSEIARRDRCILVE

-295 EQVNLIRKFTENV
+295 EQVSLIRKFTENV

-358 VKAFIEEHEQ
+358 VKSFIEENER

-379 GDAGNDPIRRANLV
+379 GDAGSDPVRRSNLV

-404 DQVKKAMY
+404 DQVKRAMY
-412 VQDVSAK
+412 VQDVSTK

-434 VRTMREEEKKEEMR
+434 VRAMREEERKEEMR
-448 RQRADAQD
+448 RQRALEAGSQASAEGGIEDGAQPAGGD
-456 GRMTGNI
+456 VN
-463 VPGQGNTGPGQDNAG
+463 NTGGDAGQDRDFNLSGNAG
-478 PASGDAVL
+478 
-486 PGAYDRDN
+486 GA
-494 AVIDSGMSRGNDGP
+494 
-508 DSGMDRNIAPGARP
+508 APKPEP

-532 EKELTGLILN
+532 EKELAGLILN
-542 HGLSL
+542 HGMSE
-547 LEFESDSEYFDSQGC
+547 LEFETDSEYYDPEGF

-571 ALEADGHEFGNTI
+571 ALEVDGHQFSNSI
-584 LRKIYNEYFDF
+584 MRKIYDEYFDL
-595 YDSNP
+595 YDSSP
-600 DMTQDDIVRTMLN
+600 DMTQEDIVRTILN
-613 GEDTRLADEVASML
+613 GEDTRLADEAASML
-627 SMKHELTVKGLR
+627 SMRHELTVKDLL

-649 VMTVPKAILVYKLL
+649 VRTVPKAILVYKLL
-663 RVKKKEIELAE
+663 RVKKQELELAAA
-674 SLQRL
+674 LQKL
-679 RREDGDNIKEQF
+679 RRQGGDNIKEQF
-691 EILQQVQKVN
+691 GILQQVQKVN
-701 MIRKT
+701 MMRKN

>member
-98 EETPEEIASRQR
+98 EETAEEIASRQR
-110 RESLMLVLDYTEKFF
+110 RESLMLVLDYTERFF
-125 QESLKTQEGR
+125 QESLRTQEGR
-135 SLGYAYFKSRGLE
+135 NLGYAYFKSRGLE
-148 DATIEKYGL
+148 DSTIEKYGL

-182 ATGVCIQRDDG
+182 ATGVCIQKDDG
-193 SLVDKFRERAMFPI
+193 TLVDKFRERAMFPI

-245 RTTLYGIYF
+245 KTTLYGIYF
-254 AKSEIVRKDRCILVE
+254 AKSEIARRDRCILVE

-295 EQVNLIRKFTENV
+295 EQVSLIRKFTENV

-358 VKAFIEEHEQ
+358 VKSFIEENER

-379 GDAGNDPIRRANLV
+379 GDAGSDPVRRSNLV

-404 DQVKKAMY
+404 DQVKRAMY
-412 VQDVSAK
+412 VQDVSTK
-419 FNIDESLVY
+419 FSIDESLVY

-434 VRTMREEEKKEEMR
+434 VRAMREEERKEEMR
-448 RQRADAQD
+448 RQRALEAGSQASAEGGIEDGAQPAGGDGNNAGGDA
-456 GRMTGNI
+456 
-463 VPGQGNTGPGQDNAG
+463 GQDRDFNLPGNAG
-478 PASGDAVL
+478 
-486 PGAYDRDN
+486 GA
-494 AVIDSGMSRGNDGP
+494 
-508 DSGMDRNIAPGARP
+508 APKPEP

-532 EKELTGLILN
+532 EKELAGLILN
-542 HGLSL
+542 HGMSE
-547 LEFESDSEYFDSQGC
+547 LEFETDSEYYDPEGF

-571 ALEADGHEFGNTI
+571 ALEVDGHQFSNSI
-584 LRKIYNEYFDF
+584 MRKIYDEYFDL
-595 YDSNP
+595 YDSSP
-600 DMTQDDIVRTMLN
+600 DMTQEDIVRTILN
-613 GEDTRLADEVASML
+613 GEDTRLADEAASML
-627 SMKHELTVKGLR
+627 SMRHELTVKDLL

-649 VMTVPKAILVYKLL
+649 VRTVPKAILVYKLL
-663 RVKKKEIELAE
+663 RVKKQELELAAA
-674 SLQRL
+674 LQKL
-679 RREDGDNIKEQF
+679 RRQGGDNIKEQF
-691 EILQQVQKVN
+691 GILQQVQKVN
-701 MIRKT
+701 MMRKK
-706 ISERLGRVQ
+706 ISELLGRVQ

>member
-98 EETPEEIASRQR
+98 EETPEEIAYRQR
-110 RESLMLVLDYTEKFF
+110 RESLMLVLDYTERFF
-125 QESLKTQEGR
+125 QESLRTQEGR
-135 SLGYAYFKSRGLE
+135 NLGYAYFKSRGLE
-148 DATIEKYGL
+148 DSTIEKYGL

-182 ATGVCIQRDDG
+182 ATGVCIQKDDG
-193 SLVDKFRERAMFPI
+193 TLVDKFRERAMFPI

-245 RTTLYGIYF
+245 KTTLYGIYF
-254 AKSEIVRKDRCILVE
+254 AKSEIARRDRCILVE

-295 EQVNLIRKFTENV
+295 EQVSLIRKFTENV

-358 VKAFIEEHEQ
+358 VKSFIEENER

-379 GDAGNDPIRRANLV
+379 GDAGSDPVRRSNLV

-404 DQVKKAMY
+404 DQVKRAMY
-412 VQDVSAK
+412 VQDVSTK

-434 VRTMREEEKKEEMR
+434 VRAMREEERKEEMR
-448 RQRADAQD
+448 RQRALEAGSQASAEGGIEDGAQPAGGDGNNAGGDA
-456 GRMTGNI
+456 
-463 VPGQGNTGPGQDNAG
+463 GQDRDFNLPGNAG
-478 PASGDAVL
+478 
-486 PGAYDRDN
+486 GA
-494 AVIDSGMSRGNDGP
+494 
-508 DSGMDRNIAPGARP
+508 APKPEP

-532 EKELTGLILN
+532 EKELAGLILN
-542 HGLSL
+542 HGMSE
-547 LEFESDSEYFDSQGC
+547 LEFETDSEYYDPEGF

-571 ALEADGHEFGNTI
+571 ALEVDGHQFSNSI
-584 LRKIYNEYFDF
+584 MRKIYDEYFDL
-595 YDSNP
+595 YDSSP
-600 DMTQDDIVRTMLN
+600 DMTQEDIVRTILN
-613 GEDTRLADEVASML
+613 GEDTRLADEAASML
-627 SMKHELTVKGLR
+627 SMRHELTVKDLL

-649 VMTVPKAILVYKLL
+649 VRTVPKAILVYKLL
-663 RVKKKEIELAE
+663 RVKKQELELAAA
-674 SLQRL
+674 LQKL
-679 RREDGDNIKEQF
+679 RRQGGDNIKEQF
-691 EILQQVQKVN
+691 GILQQVQKVN
-701 MIRKT
+701 MMRKN

>member
-98 EETPEEIASRQR
+98 EETAEEIASRQR
-110 RESLMLVLDYTEKFF
+110 RESLMLVLDYTERFF
-125 QESLKTQEGR
+125 QESLRTQEGR
-135 SLGYAYFKSRGLE
+135 NLGYAYFKSRGLE
-148 DATIEKYGL
+148 DSTIEKYGL

-182 ATGVCIQRDDG
+182 ATGVCIQKDDG
-193 SLVDKFRERAMFPI
+193 TLVDKFRERAMFPI

-245 RTTLYGIYF
+245 KTTLYGIYF
-254 AKSEIVRKDRCILVE
+254 AKSEIARRDRCILVE

-295 EQVNLIRKFTENV
+295 EQVSLIRKFTENV

-358 VKAFIEEHEQ
+358 VKSFIEENER

-379 GDAGNDPIRRANLV
+379 GDAGSDPVRRSNLV

-404 DQVKKAMY
+404 DQVKRAMY
-412 VQDVSAK
+412 VQDVSTK

-434 VRTMREEEKKEEMR
+434 VRAMREEERKEEMR
-448 RQRADAQD
+448 RQRALEAGSQASAEGGIEDGAQPAGGD
-456 GRMTGNI
+456 GN
-463 VPGQGNTGPGQDNAG
+463 NTGGDAGQDRDFNLSGNAG
-478 PASGDAVL
+478 
-486 PGAYDRDN
+486 GA
-494 AVIDSGMSRGNDGP
+494 
-508 DSGMDRNIAPGARP
+508 APKPEP

-532 EKELTGLILN
+532 EKELAGLILN
-542 HGLSL
+542 HGMSE
-547 LEFESDSEYFDSQGC
+547 LEFETDSEYYDPEGF

-571 ALEADGHEFGNTI
+571 ALEVDGHQFSNSI
-584 LRKIYNEYFDF
+584 MRKIYDEYFDL
-595 YDSNP
+595 YDSSP
-600 DMTQDDIVRTMLN
+600 DMTQEDIVRTILN
-613 GEDTRLADEVASML
+613 GEDTRLADEAASML
-627 SMKHELTVKGLR
+627 SMRHELTVKDLL

-649 VMTVPKAILVYKLL
+649 VRTVPKAILVYKLL
-663 RVKKKEIELAE
+663 RVKKQELELAAA
-674 SLQRL
+674 LQKL
-679 RREDGDNIKEQF
+679 RRQGGDNIKEQF
-691 EILQQVQKVN
+691 GILQQVQKVN
-701 MIRKT
+701 MMRKN

>member
-98 EETPEEIASRQR
+98 EETAEEIASRQR
-110 RESLMLVLDYTEKFF
+110 RESLMLVLDYTERFF
-125 QESLKTQEGR
+125 QESLRTQEGR
-135 SLGYAYFKSRGLE
+135 NLGYAYFKSRGLE
-148 DATIEKYGL
+148 DSTIEKYGL

-182 ATGVCIQRDDG
+182 ATGVCIQKDDG
-193 SLVDKFRERAMFPI
+193 TLVDKFRERAMFPI

-245 RTTLYGIYF
+245 KTTLYGIYF
-254 AKSEIVRKDRCILVE
+254 AKSEIARRDRCILVE

-295 EQVNLIRKFTENV
+295 EQVSLIRKFTENV

-358 VKAFIEEHEQ
+358 VKSFIEENER

-379 GDAGNDPIRRANLV
+379 GDAGSDPVRRSNLV

-404 DQVKKAMY
+404 DQVKRAMY
-412 VQDVSAK
+412 VQDVSTK

-434 VRTMREEEKKEEMR
+434 VRAMREEERKEEMR
-448 RQRADAQD
+448 RQRALEAGSQASAEGGIEDGEQPAGGDGNNAGGDA
-456 GRMTGNI
+456 
-463 VPGQGNTGPGQDNAG
+463 GQDRDFNLPGNAG
-478 PASGDAVL
+478 
-486 PGAYDRDN
+486 GA
-494 AVIDSGMSRGNDGP
+494 
-508 DSGMDRNIAPGARP
+508 APKPEP

-532 EKELTGLILN
+532 EKELAGLILN
-542 HGLSL
+542 HGMSE
-547 LEFESDSEYFDSQGC
+547 LEFETDSEYYDPEGF

-571 ALEADGHEFGNTI
+571 ALEVDGHQFSNSI
-584 LRKIYNEYFDF
+584 MRKIYDEYFDL
-595 YDSNP
+595 YDSSP
-600 DMTQDDIVRTMLN
+600 DMTQEDIVRTILN
-613 GEDTRLADEVASML
+613 GEDTRLADEAASML
-627 SMKHELTVKGLR
+627 SMRHELTVKDLL

-649 VMTVPKAILVYKLL
+649 VRTVPKAILVYKLL
-663 RVKKKEIELAE
+663 RVKKQELELAAA
-674 SLQRL
+674 LQKL
-679 RREDGDNIKEQF
+679 RRQGGDNIKEQF
-691 EILQQVQKVN
+691 GILQQVQKVN
-701 MIRKT
+701 MMRKK
-706 ISERLGRVQ
+706 ISELLGRVQ

>member
-18 EVVSDF
+18 EVISDF

-110 RESLMLVLDYTEKFF
+110 RESLMLVLDYTERFF
-125 QESLKTQEGR
+125 QESLRTQEGR
-135 SLGYAYFKSRGLE
+135 NLGYAYFKSRGLE
-148 DATIEKYGL
+148 DSTIEKYGL

-165 ALCEKAVEDGYK
+165 ALCEKAIEDGYK

-182 ATGVCIQRDDG
+182 ATGVCIQKDDG
-193 SLVDKFRERAMFPI
+193 TLVDKFRERAMFPI

-254 AKSEIVRKDRCILVE
+254 AKSEIARRDRCILVE

-358 VKAFIEEHEQ
+358 VKSFIEENER

-379 GDAGNDPIRRANLV
+379 GDAGNDPVRRSNLV
-393 NEIAGTLALIP
+393 NEIAVTLALIP
-404 DQVKKAMY
+404 DQVKRAMY
-412 VQDVSAK
+412 VQDVSVK

-428 SKINDA
+428 SKINEA
-434 VRTMREEEKKEEMR
+434 VRAMREEERKEEMR
-448 RQRADAQD
+448 RQRALEAGSQASAEGGIGDGAQPAGGDGYNAGGDA
-456 GRMTGNI
+456 
-463 VPGQGNTGPGQDNAG
+463 GQDRGYNLSGSAG
-478 PASGDAVL
+478 
-486 PGAYDRDN
+486 GA
-494 AVIDSGMSRGNDGP
+494 
-508 DSGMDRNIAPGARP
+508 APRPEP

-532 EKELTGLILN
+532 EKELAGLILN
-542 HGLSL
+542 HGMSE
-547 LEFESDSEYFDSQGC
+547 LEFETDSEYYDPEGF

-571 ALEADGHEFGNTI
+571 GLEVDGHQFSNSI
-584 LRKIYNEYFDF
+584 MRKIYDEYFDL
-595 YDSNP
+595 YDSSP
-600 DMTQDDIVRTMLN
+600 DMTQEDIVRTILN
-613 GEDTRLADEVASML
+613 GEDTRVADEAASML
-627 SMKHELTVKGLR
+627 SMKHELTVSGLR

-649 VMTVPKAILVYKLL
+649 VLTVPKAILVYKLQ
-663 RVKKKEIELAE
+663 RVKKQELELAAA
-674 SLQRL
+674 LQKL
-679 RREDGDNIKEQF
+679 RKQGGDNIREQF
-691 EILQQVQKVN
+691 DILQQVQKLN
-701 MIRKT
+701 NIRKT

>member
-18 EVVSDF
+18 EVISDF

-110 RESLMLVLDYTEKFF
+110 RESLMLVLDYTERFF
-125 QESLKTQEGR
+125 QESLRTHEGR
-135 SLGYAYFKSRGLE
+135 NLGYAYFKSRGLE
-148 DATIEKYGL
+148 DSTIEKYGL

-165 ALCEKAVEDGYK
+165 ALCEKAIEDGYK

-182 ATGVCIQRDDG
+182 ATGVCIQKDDG

-254 AKSEIVRKDRCILVE
+254 AKSEIARRDRCILVE

-358 VKAFIEEHEQ
+358 VKSFIEENER

-379 GDAGNDPIRRANLV
+379 GDAGSDPVRRSNLV

-404 DQVKKAMY
+404 DQVKRAMY
-412 VQDVSAK
+412 VQDVSVK

-428 SKINDA
+428 SKINEA
-434 VRTMREEEKKEEMR
+434 VRAMREEERKEEMR
-448 RQRADAQD
+448 RQRALEAGSQASAEGGIGDGAQPAGGDGYNAGGDA
-456 GRMTGNI
+456 
-463 VPGQGNTGPGQDNAG
+463 GQDRGYNLSENAG
-478 PASGDAVL
+478 GS
-486 PGAYDRDN
+486 
-494 AVIDSGMSRGNDGP
+494 
-508 DSGMDRNIAPGARP
+508 APRPEP

-542 HGLSL
+542 HGMSE
-547 LEFESDSEYFDSQGC
+547 LEFETDSEYYDPEGF

-571 ALEADGHEFGNTI
+571 ALEVDGHQFSNSI
-584 LRKIYNEYFDF
+584 LRKIYDEYFDL
-595 YDSNP
+595 YDSSP
-600 DMTQDDIVRTMLN
+600 DMTQEDIVRTILN
-613 GEDTRLADEVASML
+613 GEDTRVADEAASML
-627 SMKHELTVKGLR
+627 SMKHELTVSGLR

-649 VMTVPKAILVYKLL
+649 VLTVPKAILVYKLQ
-663 RVKKKEIELAE
+663 RVKKQELELAAA
-674 SLQRL
+674 LQKL
-679 RREDGDNIKEQF
+679 RKQGGDNIREQF
-691 EILQQVQKVN
+691 DILQQVQKLN
-701 MIRKT
+701 NIRKT

>member
-1 MIPQDTVNKILD
+1 MIPQDTVNKILY

-98 EETPEEIASRQR
+98 EETAEEIASRQR
-110 RESLMLVLDYTEKFF
+110 RESLMLVLDYTERFF
-125 QESLKTQEGR
+125 QESLRTQEGR
-135 SLGYAYFKSRGLE
+135 NLGYAYFKSRGLE
-148 DATIEKYGL
+148 DSTIEKYGL

-182 ATGVCIQRDDG
+182 ATGVCIQKDDG
-193 SLVDKFRERAMFPI
+193 TLVDKFRERAMFPI

-245 RTTLYGIYF
+245 KTTLYGIYF
-254 AKSEIVRKDRCILVE
+254 AKSEIARRDRCILVE

-295 EQVNLIRKFTENV
+295 EQVSLIRKFTENV

-358 VKAFIEEHEQ
+358 VKSFIEENER

-379 GDAGNDPIRRANLV
+379 GDAGSDPVRRSNLV

-404 DQVKKAMY
+404 DQVKRAMY
-412 VQDVSAK
+412 VQDVSTK

-434 VRTMREEEKKEEMR
+434 VRAMREEERKEEMR
-448 RQRADAQD
+448 RQRALEAGSQASAEGGIEDGEQPAGGDGNNAGVDA
-456 GRMTGNI
+456 
-463 VPGQGNTGPGQDNAG
+463 GQDRDFNLSGNAG
-478 PASGDAVL
+478 
-486 PGAYDRDN
+486 GA
-494 AVIDSGMSRGNDGP
+494 
-508 DSGMDRNIAPGARP
+508 APKPEP

-532 EKELTGLILN
+532 EKELAGLILN
-542 HGLSL
+542 HGMSE
-547 LEFESDSEYFDSQGC
+547 LEFETDSEYYDPEGF

-571 ALEADGHEFGNTI
+571 ALEVDGHQFSNSI
-584 LRKIYNEYFDF
+584 MRKIYDEYFDL
-595 YDSNP
+595 YDSSP
-600 DMTQDDIVRTMLN
+600 DMTQEDIVRTILN
-613 GEDTRLADEVASML
+613 GEDTRLADEAASML
-627 SMKHELTVKGLR
+627 SMRHELTVKDLL

-649 VMTVPKAILVYKLL
+649 VRTVPKAILVYKLL
-663 RVKKKEIELAE
+663 RVKKQELELAAA
-674 SLQRL
+674 LQKL
-679 RREDGDNIKEQF
+679 RRQGGDNIKEQF
-691 EILQQVQKVN
+691 GILQQVQKVN
-701 MIRKT
+701 MMRKN

>member
-1 MIPQDTVNKILD
+1 
-13 TAQIV
+13 
-18 EVVSDF
+18 
-24 VSLKRRGANYV
+24 
-35 ACCPFHNEKTPS
+35 
-47 FSVSPTKGIYHC
+47 
-59 FGCGKTGSAVRFVME
+59 
-74 HESMSYVEALK
+74 
-85 YLAKKYGIEVREK
+85 
-98 EETPEEIASRQR
+98 
-110 RESLMLVLDYTEKFF
+110 MLVLDYTERFF
-125 QESLKTQEGR
+125 QESLRTQEGR
-135 SLGYAYFKSRGLE
+135 NLGYAYFKSRGLE
-148 DATIEKYGL
+148 DSTIEKYGL

-182 ATGVCIQRDDG
+182 ATGVCIQKDDG
-193 SLVDKFRERAMFPI
+193 TLVDKFRERAMFPI

-245 RTTLYGIYF
+245 KTTLYGIYF
-254 AKSEIVRKDRCILVE
+254 AKSEIARRDRCILVE

-295 EQVNLIRKFTENV
+295 EQVSLIRKFTENV

-358 VKAFIEEHEQ
+358 VKSFIEENER

-379 GDAGNDPIRRANLV
+379 GDAGSDPVRRSNLV

-404 DQVKKAMY
+404 DQVKRAMY
-412 VQDVSAK
+412 VQDVSTK

-434 VRTMREEEKKEEMR
+434 VRAMREEERKEEMR
-448 RQRADAQD
+448 RQRALEAGSQASAEGGIEDGAQPAGGDGNNAGGDA
-456 GRMTGNI
+456 
-463 VPGQGNTGPGQDNAG
+463 GQDRDFNLSGNAG
-478 PASGDAVL
+478 
-486 PGAYDRDN
+486 GA
-494 AVIDSGMSRGNDGP
+494 
-508 DSGMDRNIAPGARP
+508 APKPEP

-532 EKELTGLILN
+532 EKELAGLILN
-542 HGLSL
+542 HGMSE
-547 LEFESDSEYFDSQGC
+547 LEFETDSEYYDPEGF

-571 ALEADGHEFGNTI
+571 ALEVDGHQFSNSI
-584 LRKIYNEYFDF
+584 MRKIYDEYFDL
-595 YDSNP
+595 YDSSP
-600 DMTQDDIVRTMLN
+600 DMTQEDIVRTILN
-613 GEDTRLADEVASML
+613 GEDTRLADEAASMR
-627 SMKHELTVKGLR
+627 SMGHELTVKDLL

-649 VMTVPKAILVYKLL
+649 VRTVPKAILVYKLL
-663 RVKKKEIELAE
+663 RVKKQELELAAA
-674 SLQRL
+674 LQKL
-679 RREDGDNIKEQF
+679 RRQGGDNIKEQF
-691 EILQQVQKVN
+691 GILQQVQKVN
-701 MIRKT
+701 MMRKN

>member
-85 YLAKKYGIEVREK
+85 YLARKYGIEVREK
-98 EETPEEIASRQR
+98 EETAEEIASRQR
-110 RESLMLVLDYTEKFF
+110 RESLMLVLDYTERFF
-125 QESLKTQEGR
+125 QESLRTQEGR
-135 SLGYAYFKSRGLE
+135 NLGYAYFKSRGLE
-148 DATIEKYGL
+148 DSTIEKYGL

-182 ATGVCIQRDDG
+182 ATGVCIQKDDG
-193 SLVDKFRERAMFPI
+193 TLVDKFRERAMFPI

-245 RTTLYGIYF
+245 KTTLYGIYF
-254 AKSEIVRKDRCILVE
+254 AKSEIARRDRCILVE

-295 EQVNLIRKFTENV
+295 EQVSLIRKFTENV

-358 VKAFIEEHEQ
+358 VKSFIEENER

-379 GDAGNDPIRRANLV
+379 GDAGSDPVRRSNLV

-404 DQVKKAMY
+404 DQVKRAMY
-412 VQDVSAK
+412 VQDVSTK

-434 VRTMREEEKKEEMR
+434 VRAMREEERKEEMR
-448 RQRADAQD
+448 RQRALEAGSQASAEGGIEDGAQPAGGDGNNAGGDA
-456 GRMTGNI
+456 
-463 VPGQGNTGPGQDNAG
+463 GQDRDFNLSGNAG
-478 PASGDAVL
+478 
-486 PGAYDRDN
+486 GA
-494 AVIDSGMSRGNDGP
+494 
-508 DSGMDRNIAPGARP
+508 APKPEP

-532 EKELTGLILN
+532 EKELAGLILN
-542 HGLSL
+542 HGMSE
-547 LEFESDSEYFDSQGC
+547 LEFETDSEYYDPEGF

-571 ALEADGHEFGNTI
+571 ALEVDGHQFSNSI
-584 LRKIYNEYFDF
+584 MRKIYDEYFDL
-595 YDSNP
+595 YDSSP
-600 DMTQDDIVRTMLN
+600 DMTQEDIVRTILN
-613 GEDTRLADEVASML
+613 GEDTRLADEAASML
-627 SMKHELTVKGLR
+627 SMGHELTVKDLL

-649 VMTVPKAILVYKLL
+649 VRTVPKAILVYKLL
-663 RVKKKEIELAE
+663 RVKKQELELAAA
-674 SLQRL
+674 LQKL
-679 RREDGDNIKEQF
+679 RRQGGDNIKEQF
-691 EILQQVQKVN
+691 GILQQVQKVN
-701 MIRKT
+701 MMRKK
-706 ISERLGRVQ
+706 ISELLGRVQ

>member
-98 EETPEEIASRQR
+98 EETAEEIASRQR
-110 RESLMLVLDYTEKFF
+110 RESLMLVLDYTERFF
-125 QESLKTQEGR
+125 QESLRTQEGR
-135 SLGYAYFKSRGLE
+135 NLGYAYFKSRGLE
-148 DATIEKYGL
+148 DSTIEKYGL

-182 ATGVCIQRDDG
+182 ATGVCIQKDDG
-193 SLVDKFRERAMFPI
+193 TLVDKFRERAMFPI

-245 RTTLYGIYF
+245 KTTLYGIYF
-254 AKSEIVRKDRCILVE
+254 AKSEIARRDRCILVE

-295 EQVNLIRKFTENV
+295 EQVSLIRKFTENV

-358 VKAFIEEHEQ
+358 VKSFIEENER

-379 GDAGNDPIRRANLV
+379 GDAGSDPVRRSNLV

-404 DQVKKAMY
+404 DQVKRAMY
-412 VQDVSAK
+412 VQDVSTK

-434 VRTMREEEKKEEMR
+434 VRAMREEERKEEMR
-448 RQRADAQD
+448 RQRALEAGSQASAEGGIEDGAQPAGGD
-456 GRMTGNI
+456 VN
-463 VPGQGNTGPGQDNAG
+463 NTGGDAGQDRDFNLSGNAG
-478 PASGDAVL
+478 
-486 PGAYDRDN
+486 GA
-494 AVIDSGMSRGNDGP
+494 
-508 DSGMDRNIAPGARP
+508 APKPEP

-532 EKELTGLILN
+532 EKELAGLILN
-542 HGLSL
+542 HGMSE
-547 LEFESDSEYFDSQGC
+547 LEFETDSEYYDPEGF

-571 ALEADGHEFGNTI
+571 ALEVDGHQFSNSI
-584 LRKIYNEYFDF
+584 MRKIYDEYFDL
-595 YDSNP
+595 YDSSP
-600 DMTQDDIVRTMLN
+600 DMTQEDIVRTILN
-613 GEDTRLADEVASML
+613 GEDTRLADEAASML
-627 SMKHELTVKGLR
+627 SMRHELTVKDLL

-649 VMTVPKAILVYKLL
+649 VRTVPKAILVYKLL
-663 RVKKKEIELAE
+663 RVKKQELELAAA
-674 SLQRL
+674 LQKL
-679 RREDGDNIKEQF
+679 RRQGGDNIREQF
-691 EILQQVQKVN
+691 GILQQVQKVN
-701 MIRKT
+701 MMRKK
-706 ISERLGRVQ
+706 ISELLGRVQ

>member
-125 QESLKTQEGR
+125 QESLRTQEGR
-135 SLGYAYFKSRGLE
+135 NLGYAYFKSRGLE
-148 DATIEKYGL
+148 DSTIEKYGL

-182 ATGVCIQRDDG
+182 ATGVCIQKDDG

-245 RTTLYGIYF
+245 KTTLYGIYF
-254 AKSEIVRKDRCILVE
+254 AKSEIARRDRCILVE

-295 EQVNLIRKFTENV
+295 EQVSLIRKFTENV

-358 VKAFIEEHEQ
+358 VKSFIEENER

-379 GDAGNDPIRRANLV
+379 GDAGSDPVRRSNLV

-404 DQVKKAMY
+404 DQVKRAMY
-412 VQDVSAK
+412 VQDVSTK

-434 VRTMREEEKKEEMR
+434 VRAMREEERKEEMR
-448 RQRADAQD
+448 RQRALEAGSQASAEGGIEDGAQPAGGDGYNAGGDA
-456 GRMTGNI
+456 
-463 VPGQGNTGPGQDNAG
+463 GQDRDFNLSGNAG
-478 PASGDAVL
+478 
-486 PGAYDRDN
+486 GA
-494 AVIDSGMSRGNDGP
+494 
-508 DSGMDRNIAPGARP
+508 APKPEP

-532 EKELTGLILN
+532 EKELAGLILN
-542 HGLSL
+542 HGMSE
-547 LEFESDSEYFDSQGC
+547 LEFETDSEYYDPEGF

-571 ALEADGHEFGNTI
+571 ALEVDGHQFSNSI
-584 LRKIYNEYFDF
+584 MRKIYDEYFDL
-595 YDSNP
+595 YDSSP
-600 DMTQDDIVRTMLN
+600 DMTQEDIVRTILN
-613 GEDTRLADEVASML
+613 GEDTRLADEAASML
-627 SMKHELTVKGLR
+627 SMRHELTVKDLL

-649 VMTVPKAILVYKLL
+649 VRTVPKAILVYKLL
-663 RVKKKEIELAE
+663 RVKKQELELAAA
-674 SLQRL
+674 LQKL
-679 RREDGDNIKEQF
+679 RRQGGDNIKEQF
-691 EILQQVQKVN
+691 GILQQVQKVN
-701 MIRKT
+701 MMRKK

>member
-18 EVVSDF
+18 EVISDF

-125 QESLKTQEGR
+125 QESLRTQEGR
-135 SLGYAYFKSRGLE
+135 NLGYAYFKSRGLE
-148 DATIEKYGL
+148 DSTIEKYGL

-182 ATGVCIQRDDG
+182 ATGVCIQKDDG
-193 SLVDKFRERAMFPI
+193 TLVDKFRERAMFPI

-254 AKSEIVRKDRCILVE
+254 AKSEIARRDRCILVE

-358 VKAFIEEHEQ
+358 VKSFIEENER

-379 GDAGNDPIRRANLV
+379 GDAGSDPVRRSNLV

-404 DQVKKAMY
+404 DQVKRAMY
-412 VQDVSAK
+412 VQDVSVK

-428 SKINDA
+428 SKINEA
-434 VRTMREEEKKEEMR
+434 VRAMREEERKEEMR
-448 RQRADAQD
+448 RQRALEAGLHTSAEGGMEDGAQPAGGDGYNAGGDA
-456 GRMTGNI
+456 
-463 VPGQGNTGPGQDNAG
+463 GQDRGYNLSGNAG
-478 PASGDAVL
+478 
-486 PGAYDRDN
+486 GA
-494 AVIDSGMSRGNDGP
+494 
-508 DSGMDRNIAPGARP
+508 APRPEP

-542 HGLSL
+542 HGMSE
-547 LEFESDSEYFDSQGC
+547 LEFETDSEYYDPEGF

-571 ALEADGHEFGNTI
+571 GLEVDGHQFSNSI
-584 LRKIYNEYFDF
+584 MRKIYDEYFDL
-595 YDSNP
+595 YDSSP
-600 DMTQDDIVRTMLN
+600 DMTQEDIVRTILN
-613 GEDTRLADEVASML
+613 GEDTLVADEAASML
-627 SMKHELTVKGLR
+627 SMKHELTVSGLR

-649 VMTVPKAILVYKLL
+649 VLTVPKAILVYKLQ
-663 RVKKKEIELAE
+663 RVKKQELELA
-674 SLQRL
+674 SALQKL
-679 RREDGDNIKEQF
+679 RKQGGDNIREQF
-691 EILQQVQKVN
+691 DILQQVQKLN
-701 MIRKT
+701 NIRKT

>member
-98 EETPEEIASRQR
+98 EETAEEIASRQR
-110 RESLMLVLDYTEKFF
+110 RESLMLVLDYTERFF
-125 QESLKTQEGR
+125 QESLRTQEGR
-135 SLGYAYFKSRGLE
+135 NLGYAYFKSRGLE
-148 DATIEKYGL
+148 DSTIEKYGL

-182 ATGVCIQRDDG
+182 ATGVCIQKDDG
-193 SLVDKFRERAMFPI
+193 TLVDKFRERAMFPI

-245 RTTLYGIYF
+245 KTTLYGIYF
-254 AKSEIVRKDRCILVE
+254 AKSEIARRDRCILVE

-295 EQVNLIRKFTENV
+295 EQVSLIRKFTENV

-358 VKAFIEEHEQ
+358 VKSFIEENER

-379 GDAGNDPIRRANLV
+379 GDAGSDPVRRSNLV

-404 DQVKKAMY
+404 DQVKRAMY
-412 VQDVSAK
+412 VQDVSTK

-434 VRTMREEEKKEEMR
+434 VRAMREEERKEEMR
-448 RQRADAQD
+448 RQRALEAGSQASAEVGIEDGAQPAGGDGNNAGGDA
-456 GRMTGNI
+456 
-463 VPGQGNTGPGQDNAG
+463 GQDRDFNLSGNAG
-478 PASGDAVL
+478 
-486 PGAYDRDN
+486 GA
-494 AVIDSGMSRGNDGP
+494 
-508 DSGMDRNIAPGARP
+508 APKPEP

-532 EKELTGLILN
+532 EKELAGLILN
-542 HGLSL
+542 HGMSE
-547 LEFESDSEYFDSQGC
+547 LEFETDSEYYDPEGF

-571 ALEADGHEFGNTI
+571 ALEVDGHQFSNSI
-584 LRKIYNEYFDF
+584 MRKIYDEYFDL
-595 YDSNP
+595 YDSSP
-600 DMTQDDIVRTMLN
+600 DMTQEDIVRTILN
-613 GEDTRLADEVASML
+613 GEDTRLADEAASML
-627 SMKHELTVKGLR
+627 SMRHELTVKDLL

-649 VMTVPKAILVYKLL
+649 VRTVPKAILVYKLL
-663 RVKKKEIELAE
+663 RVKKQELELAAA
-674 SLQRL
+674 LQKL
-679 RREDGDNIKEQF
+679 RRQGGDNIKEQF
-691 EILQQVQKVN
+691 GILQQVQKVN
-701 MIRKT
+701 MMRKN

>member
-98 EETPEEIASRQR
+98 EETAEEIASRQR
-110 RESLMLVLDYTEKFF
+110 RESLMLVLDYTERFF
-125 QESLKTQEGR
+125 QESLRTQEGR
-135 SLGYAYFKSRGLE
+135 NLGYAYFKSRGLE
-148 DATIEKYGL
+148 DSTIEKYGL

-182 ATGVCIQRDDG
+182 ATGVCIQKDDG
-193 SLVDKFRERAMFPI
+193 TLVDKFRERAMFPI

-245 RTTLYGIYF
+245 KTTLYGIYF
-254 AKSEIVRKDRCILVE
+254 AKSEIARRDRCILVE

-295 EQVNLIRKFTENV
+295 EQVSLIRKFTENV

-358 VKAFIEEHEQ
+358 VKSFIEENER

-379 GDAGNDPIRRANLV
+379 GDAGSDPVRRSNLV

-404 DQVKKAMY
+404 DQVKRAMY
-412 VQDVSAK
+412 VQDVSTK

-434 VRTMREEEKKEEMR
+434 VRAMREEERKEEMR
-448 RQRADAQD
+448 RQRALEAGSQASAEGGIEDGAQPAGGDGNNAGGDA
-456 GRMTGNI
+456 
-463 VPGQGNTGPGQDNAG
+463 GQDRDFNLSGNAG
-478 PASGDAVL
+478 
-486 PGAYDRDN
+486 GA
-494 AVIDSGMSRGNDGP
+494 
-508 DSGMDRNIAPGARP
+508 APKPEP

-532 EKELTGLILN
+532 EKELAGLILN
-542 HGLSL
+542 HGMSE
-547 LEFESDSEYFDSQGC
+547 LEFETDSEYYDPEGF

-571 ALEADGHEFGNTI
+571 ALEVDGHQFSNSI
-584 LRKIYNEYFDF
+584 MRKIYDEYFDL
-595 YDSNP
+595 YDSSP
-600 DMTQDDIVRTMLN
+600 DMTQEDIVRTILN
-613 GEDTRLADEVASML
+613 GEDTRLADEAASML
-627 SMKHELTVKGLR
+627 SMGHELTVKDLL

-649 VMTVPKAILVYKLL
+649 VRTVPKAILVYKLL
-663 RVKKKEIELAE
+663 RVKKQELELAAA
-674 SLQRL
+674 LQKL
-679 RREDGDNIKEQF
+679 RRQGGDNIKEQF
-691 EILQQVQKVN
+691 GILQQVQKVN
-701 MIRKT
+701 MMRKK

>member
-98 EETPEEIASRQR
+98 EETAEEIASRQR
-110 RESLMLVLDYTEKFF
+110 RESLMLVLDYTERFF
-125 QESLKTQEGR
+125 QESLRTQEGR
-135 SLGYAYFKSRGLE
+135 NLGYAYFKSRGLE
-148 DATIEKYGL
+148 DSTIEKYGL

-182 ATGVCIQRDDG
+182 ATGVCIQKDDG
-193 SLVDKFRERAMFPI
+193 TLVDKFRERAMFPI

-245 RTTLYGIYF
+245 KTTLYGIYF
-254 AKSEIVRKDRCILVE
+254 AKSEIARRDRCILVE

-295 EQVNLIRKFTENV
+295 EQVSLIRKFTENV

-358 VKAFIEEHEQ
+358 VKSFIEENER

-379 GDAGNDPIRRANLV
+379 GDAGSDPVRRSNLV

-404 DQVKKAMY
+404 DQVKRAMY
-412 VQDVSAK
+412 VQDVSTK

-434 VRTMREEEKKEEMR
+434 VRAMREEERKEEMR
-448 RQRADAQD
+448 RQRALEAGSQASAEGGIEDGAQPAGGD
-456 GRMTGNI
+456 VN
-463 VPGQGNTGPGQDNAG
+463 NTGGDAGQDRDFNLSGNAG
-478 PASGDAVL
+478 
-486 PGAYDRDN
+486 GA
-494 AVIDSGMSRGNDGP
+494 
-508 DSGMDRNIAPGARP
+508 APKPEP

-532 EKELTGLILN
+532 EKELAGLILN
-542 HGLSL
+542 HGMSE
-547 LEFESDSEYFDSQGC
+547 LEFETDSEYYDPEGF

-571 ALEADGHEFGNTI
+571 ALEVDGHQFSNSI
-584 LRKIYNEYFDF
+584 MRKIYDEYFDL
-595 YDSNP
+595 YDSSP
-600 DMTQDDIVRTMLN
+600 DMTQEDIVRTILN
-613 GEDTRLADEVASML
+613 GEDTRLADEAASML
-627 SMKHELTVKGLR
+627 SMRHELTVKDLL

-649 VMTVPKAILVYKLL
+649 VRTVPKAILVYKLL
-663 RVKKKEIELAE
+663 RVKKQELELAAA
-674 SLQRL
+674 LQKL
-679 RREDGDNIKEQF
+679 RRQGGDNIKEQF
-691 EILQQVQKVN
+691 GILQQVQKVN
-701 MIRKT
+701 MMRKN

>member
-98 EETPEEIASRQR
+98 EETAEEIASRQR
-110 RESLMLVLDYTEKFF
+110 RESLMLVLDYTERFF
-125 QESLKTQEGR
+125 QESLRTQEGR
-135 SLGYAYFKSRGLE
+135 NLGYAYFKSRGLE
-148 DATIEKYGL
+148 DSTIEKYGL

-182 ATGVCIQRDDG
+182 ATGVCIQKDDG
-193 SLVDKFRERAMFPI
+193 TLVDKFRERAMFPI

-245 RTTLYGIYF
+245 KTTLYGIYF
-254 AKSEIVRKDRCILVE
+254 AKSEIARRDRCILVE

-295 EQVNLIRKFTENV
+295 EQVSLIRKFTENV

-358 VKAFIEEHEQ
+358 VKSFIEENER

-379 GDAGNDPIRRANLV
+379 GDAGSDPVRRSNLV

-404 DQVKKAMY
+404 DQVKRAMY
-412 VQDVSAK
+412 VQDVSTK

-434 VRTMREEEKKEEMR
+434 VRAMREEERKEEMR
-448 RQRADAQD
+448 RQRALEAGSQASAEGGIEDGEQPAGGDGNNAGVDA
-456 GRMTGNI
+456 
-463 VPGQGNTGPGQDNAG
+463 GQDRDFNLSGNAG
-478 PASGDAVL
+478 
-486 PGAYDRDN
+486 GA
-494 AVIDSGMSRGNDGP
+494 
-508 DSGMDRNIAPGARP
+508 APKPEP

-532 EKELTGLILN
+532 EKELAGLILN
-542 HGLSL
+542 HGMSE
-547 LEFESDSEYFDSQGC
+547 LEFETDSEYYDPEGF

-571 ALEADGHEFGNTI
+571 ALEVDGHQFSNSI
-584 LRKIYNEYFDF
+584 MRKIYDEYFDL
-595 YDSNP
+595 YDSSP
-600 DMTQDDIVRTMLN
+600 DMTQEDIVRTILN
-613 GEDTRLADEVASML
+613 GEDTRLADEAASML
-627 SMKHELTVKGLR
+627 SMRHELTVKDLL

-649 VMTVPKAILVYKLL
+649 VRTVPKAILVYKLL
-663 RVKKKEIELAE
+663 RVKKQELELAAA
-674 SLQRL
+674 LQKL
-679 RREDGDNIKEQF
+679 RRQGGDNIKEQF
-691 EILQQVQKVN
+691 GILQQVQKVN
-701 MIRKT
+701 MMRKN

>member
-18 EVVSDF
+18 EVISDF

-110 RESLMLVLDYTEKFF
+110 RESLMLVLDYTERFF
-125 QESLKTQEGR
+125 QESLRTQEGR
-135 SLGYAYFKSRGLE
+135 NLGYAYFKSRGLE
-148 DATIEKYGL
+148 DSTIEKYGL

-165 ALCEKAVEDGYK
+165 ALCEKAIEDGYK

-182 ATGVCIQRDDG
+182 ATGVCIQKDDG

-254 AKSEIVRKDRCILVE
+254 AKSEIARRDRCILVE

-358 VKAFIEEHEQ
+358 VKSFIEENER

-379 GDAGNDPIRRANLV
+379 GDAGNDPVRRSNLV

-404 DQVKKAMY
+404 DQVKRAMY
-412 VQDVSAK
+412 VQDVSVK

-428 SKINDA
+428 SKINEA
-434 VRTMREEEKKEEMR
+434 VRAMREEERKEEMR
-448 RQRADAQD
+448 RQRALEAGSQASAEGGIGDGAQPAGGDGYNAGVDA
-456 GRMTGNI
+456 
-463 VPGQGNTGPGQDNAG
+463 GQDRGYNLSGNAG
-478 PASGDAVL
+478 
-486 PGAYDRDN
+486 GA
-494 AVIDSGMSRGNDGP
+494 
-508 DSGMDRNIAPGARP
+508 APRPEP

-542 HGLSL
+542 HGMSE
-547 LEFESDSEYFDSQGC
+547 LEFETDSEYYDPEGF

-571 ALEADGHEFGNTI
+571 GLEVDGHQFSNSI
-584 LRKIYNEYFDF
+584 LRKIYDEYFDL
-595 YDSNP
+595 YDSSP
-600 DMTQDDIVRTMLN
+600 DMTQEDIVRTILN
-613 GEDTRLADEVASML
+613 GEDTRVADEAASML
-627 SMKHELTVKGLR
+627 SMRHELTVSGLR

-649 VMTVPKAILVYKLL
+649 VLTVPKAILVYKLQ
-663 RVKKKEIELAE
+663 RVKKQELELA
-674 SLQRL
+674 SALQKL
-679 RREDGDNIKEQF
+679 RKQGGDNIREQF
-691 EILQQVQKVN
+691 DILQQVQKLN
-701 MIRKT
+701 NIRKT

>member
-18 EVVSDF
+18 EVISDF

-125 QESLKTQEGR
+125 QESLRTQEGR
-135 SLGYAYFKSRGLE
+135 NLGYAYFKSRGLE
-148 DATIEKYGL
+148 DSTIEKYGL

-182 ATGVCIQRDDG
+182 ATGVCIQKDDG
-193 SLVDKFRERAMFPI
+193 TLVDKFRERAMFPI

-254 AKSEIVRKDRCILVE
+254 AKSEIARRDRCILVE

-358 VKAFIEEHEQ
+358 VKSFIEENER

-379 GDAGNDPIRRANLV
+379 GDAGSDPVRRSNLV

-404 DQVKKAMY
+404 DQVKRAMY
-412 VQDVSAK
+412 VQDVSVK

-428 SKINDA
+428 SKINEA
-434 VRTMREEEKKEEMR
+434 VRAMREEERKEEMR
-448 RQRADAQD
+448 RQRALEAGSQASAEGGIEDGAQPAGGD
-456 GRMTGNI
+456 GY
-463 VPGQGNTGPGQDNAG
+463 NAG
-478 PASGDAVL
+478 GDAGQERGYNL
-486 PGAYDRDN
+486 SGNAGGA
-494 AVIDSGMSRGNDGP
+494 
-508 DSGMDRNIAPGARP
+508 APRPEP

-542 HGLSL
+542 HGMSE
-547 LEFESDSEYFDSQGC
+547 LEFETDSEYYDPEGF

-571 ALEADGHEFGNTI
+571 GLEVDGHQFSNSI
-584 LRKIYNEYFDF
+584 MRKIYDEYFDL
-595 YDSNP
+595 YDSSP
-600 DMTQDDIVRTMLN
+600 DMTQEDIVRTILN
-613 GEDTRLADEVASML
+613 GEDTLVADEAASML
-627 SMKHELTVKGLR
+627 SMKHELTVSGLR

-649 VMTVPKAILVYKLL
+649 VLTVPKAILVYKLQ
-663 RVKKKEIELAE
+663 RVKKQELELA
-674 SLQRL
+674 SALQKL
-679 RREDGDNIKEQF
+679 RKQGGDNIREQF
-691 EILQQVQKVN
+691 DILQQVQKLN
-701 MIRKT
+701 NIRKT